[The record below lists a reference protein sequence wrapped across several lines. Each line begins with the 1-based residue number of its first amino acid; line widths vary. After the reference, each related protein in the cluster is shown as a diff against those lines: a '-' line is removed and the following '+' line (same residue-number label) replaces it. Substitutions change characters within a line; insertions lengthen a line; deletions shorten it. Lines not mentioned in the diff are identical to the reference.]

1 MSVAYNEKGWSLMV
15 GVPWRN
21 DGDNNGGDDGDSGD
35 EVMMVVVLVKEM
47 LVMK

>member
-1 MSVAYNEKGWSLMV
+1 M

-21 DGDNNGGDDGDSGD
+21 DGDNNGCDDGDSGD
-35 EVMMVVVLVKEM
+35 QVMMVVVLVKGM